1 MYECVVCVYVRV
13 HECTCMCS
21 YPNTVADTAAALL
34 DVEDVEPQLH
44 AVENV
49 SHERPP
55 TVDAV
60 GVVSREVG

>member
-1 MYECVVCVYVRV
+1 MYVGVR
-13 HECTCMCS
+13 

-34 DVEDVEPQLH
+34 DVEDMEPQLH
-44 AVENV
+44 AVEDV

-60 GVVSREVG
+60 GVVGREVG